1 MEQRNNV
8 ENLTEQTEESSN
20 SPPHRRAK
28 RHSDDNLQH
37 FEATSNNTGTL
48 DVHLI
53 GAEHSSNQQSSNS
66 HDIGNFS
73 LQRMIVLWLLR
84 GILRQTPVA

>member
-20 SPPHRRAK
+20 SPSHQRAK
-28 RHSDDNLQH
+28 RHSDDNLQQL
-37 FEATSNNTGTL
+37 EITSSNAGAL

-53 GAEHSSNQQSSNS
+53 GAERSSNQQSSNS

-73 LQRMIVLWLLR
+73 LQRMIVLWFLR
-84 GILRQTPVA
+84 GILSQTPVA